1 MTDSAVI
8 DPRYAAAR
16 RVLLDAL
23 FALAPHGS
31 AVIVAGAQAIYLH
44 TGDADFGIAPFTTDG
59 DLVIDPSLLG
69 DDPELEVAM
78 VAANFTHLLR
88 PGGHVEPGTWVSPAT
103 IAGKAELIPVDLIV
117 PEGMAPSG
125 GRRSVQL
132 GGHGNRAARRA
143 LGLEAALV
151 DHVPVRIA
159 ALDPT
164 DDRFITAEVAGPAAL
179 LVAKAHKIND
189 RVASARSHRLD
200 DKDASDV
207 VRLMQTIP
215 VLSVAAVFSK
225 LLADTVAGQP
235 TRDAL
240 LYLTDLFGRRGRPGV
255 TMAVNALRFAV
266 EAATV
271 EVIST
276 SYIEQLDLALGD
288 V

>member
-44 TGDADFGIAPFTTDG
+44 AGDADFGIAPFTTDG

-78 VAANFTHLLR
+78 VAANFTLLLR

-103 IAGKAELIPVDLIV
+103 IAGKVELIPVDLIV

-159 ALDPT
+159 ALDPA
-164 DDRFITAEVAGPAAL
+164 DYRSITAEVAGPAAL

-200 DKDASDV
+200 ASDV
-207 VRLMQTIP
+207 IRLMQTIP

-235 TRDAL
+235 TREAL
-240 LYLTDLFGRRGRPGV
+240 LYLTDLFGRRGRPGL
-255 TMAVNALRFAV
+255 TMAVNALRFAM
-266 EAATV
+266 EADTV

-276 SYIEQLDLALGD
+276 SYIEQLDLALG
-288 V
+288 VV